1 MRNKMINSFGDL
13 NFKSYNSNS
22 KNKLNK
28 SPTFRI
34 YILLFTFIFAFIVIG
49 TQMVLMAINPI
60 SISDDRKVNLNNK
73 FDRKDIIDK
82 NGVLLATNV
91 KVNSLYAHPSEII
104 NKEKVINSLLKI
116 FPDSDKENLIK
127 KLYSNKPF
135 VWLRKTISP
144 EQQNLVK
151 DIGQPGLYFG
161 PREMRIYPNGTSAA
175 HILGGTRYGLESV
188 DSAEILGTA
197 GVELFY
203 NKKLSNED
211 NPLEPL
217 QLSID
222 IKIQALVE
230 EILENGIKL
239 MGAKGGSVILMDSKT
254 GEIMSLASFPK
265 FNPNLRPRNLF
276 KNDPSNSPIFNR
288 AVQGIYELGSVFKI
302 FPVALGLDTKL
313 IETDTKFN
321 THNPIRISG
330 RTISD
335 HKYFGPN
342 LTVEDIIIKS
352 SNIGTVRIAQ
362 KIGSNNLKKFYEDL
376 GLLDSTTLELPETK
390 GTKPQQPKKWKNLET
405 ATASYGHGIAVS
417 PVHLA
422 TAYSILVNGGVK
434 IKPSIIKQTKPN
446 MQTDKIISESTSKE
460 VRLILEK
467 VVTKGTAR
475 DSDFGGYG
483 VGGKTGTAE
492 KPNPIEGGYYENKVI
507 STFASVFPI
516 STGKFVMVVTLDEPE
531 NNFGSE
537 SYRYASK
544 TAVPVAAKI
553 ISRVAPLLNLVKQ

>member
-1 MRNKMINSFGDL
+1 MVNSFGDS
-13 NFKSYNSNS
+13 NFKSYNSNL

-104 NKEKVINSLLKI
+104 SKEKVINSLLKI
-116 FPDSDKENLIK
+116 FPDSEKENLIK

-203 NKKLSNED
+203 NKKLSNEY

-239 MGAKGGSVILMDSKT
+239 MGAKGGSVILMNSKT
-254 GEIMSLASFPK
+254 GEIISLASFPK

-330 RTISD
+330 RKISD

-362 KIGSNNLKKFYEDL
+362 KIGSNNLKKFYKDL
-376 GLLDSTTLELPETK
+376 GLLDSTTLQLPETK

-405 ATASYGHGIAVS
+405 ATATYGHGIAVS

-422 TAYSILVNGGVK
+422 TAYSILVNGGLK
-434 IKPSIIKQTKPN
+434 INPSILKKTKHN
-446 MQTDKIISESTSKE
+446 IQTDKIISEQTSKE
-460 VRLILEK
+460 IRLILEK

-475 DSDFGGYG
+475 ESDFGGYG

-516 STGKFVMVVTLDEPE
+516 STGNFVLIVTLDVPE
-531 NNFGSE
+531 TNFGSE

>member
-1 MRNKMINSFGDL
+1 MVNSFGDL
-13 NFKSYNSNS
+13 NFKSYNSNL

-104 NKEKVINSLLKI
+104 NKEKVIHSLLKI

-203 NKKLSNED
+203 NKQLSNTD
-211 NPLEPL
+211 NPLESL

-352 SNIGTVRIAQ
+352 SNIGTVRITQ

-434 IKPSIIKQTKPN
+434 INPSIIKQTKPN

>member
-1 MRNKMINSFGDL
+1 MINSFGDL
-13 NFKSYNSNS
+13 NFKSYNSNL

-203 NKKLSNED
+203 NKQLSNTD

-434 IKPSIIKQTKPN
+434 INPSIIKQTKPN

-516 STGKFVMVVTLDEPE
+516 STGKFVMIVTLDEPE

>member
-1 MRNKMINSFGDL
+1 MVNSFGDL
-13 NFKSYNSNS
+13 NFKSYNSNL

-73 FDRKDIIDK
+73 FDRKDIIDT

-116 FPDSDKENLIK
+116 FPDSDKKNLIR

-434 IKPSIIKQTKPN
+434 INPSIIKQTKPN

>member
-1 MRNKMINSFGDL
+1 MVNNFEDL
-13 NFKSYNSNS
+13 NFKSYNSNL

-49 TQMVLMAINPI
+49 TQMVLMAINPT

-73 FDRKDIIDK
+73 FDRKDIIDT

-422 TAYSILVNGGVK
+422 TAYSILVNGGFK

-553 ISRVAPLLNLVKQ
+553 ISRVAPLLNLVKR

>member
-1 MRNKMINSFGDL
+1 MVNSFGDL
-13 NFKSYNSNS
+13 NFKSYNSNL

-34 YILLFTFIFAFIVIG
+34 YILLFTFIFGFIVIG

-104 NKEKVINSLLKI
+104 NKEKVINSLLNI

-434 IKPSIIKQTKPN
+434 INPSIIKQTKPN

-467 VVTKGTAR
+467 VVTKGTAK

>member
-1 MRNKMINSFGDL
+1 MVNSFGDL
-13 NFKSYNSNS
+13 NFKSYNSNL

-73 FDRKDIIDK
+73 FDRKDIIDT

-188 DSAEILGTA
+188 NSAEILGTA

-434 IKPSIIKQTKPN
+434 INPTIIKQTKPN

-553 ISRVAPLLNLVKQ
+553 ISRVAPLLNLVKR

>member
-1 MRNKMINSFGDL
+1 MVNSFGDL
-13 NFKSYNSNS
+13 NFKSYNSNL

-60 SISDDRKVNLNNK
+60 LISDDRKVNLNNK

-144 EQQNLVK
+144 EQQILVK

-175 HILGGTRYGLESV
+175 HILGGTRYGVESV

-211 NPLEPL
+211 NPLVPL

-254 GEIMSLASFPK
+254 GEIMSLVSFPK

-362 KIGSNNLKKFYEDL
+362 KIGSNNLKKFYKDL
-376 GLLDSTTLELPETK
+376 GLLDSTKLELPETK

-434 IKPSIIKQTKPN
+434 INPTIIKQTKPN

>member
-1 MRNKMINSFGDL
+1 MVNSFGDL
-13 NFKSYNSNS
+13 NFKSYNSNL

-203 NKKLSNED
+203 NKQLSNRD

-434 IKPSIIKQTKPN
+434 INPSIIKQTKPN

-516 STGKFVMVVTLDEPE
+516 STGKFVIVVTLDEPE

>member
-1 MRNKMINSFGDL
+1 MVNNFEQFDPQTQIIFQKNQPIKNS
-13 NFKSYNSNS
+13 S
-22 KNKLNK
+22 
-28 SPTFRI
+28 FRI
-34 YILLFTFIFAFIVIG
+34 YIILISFILAFLVIG
-49 TQMVLMAINPI
+49 IQMILMAVNPTI
-60 SISDDRKVNLNNK
+60 IQNEKKVVVKDYFKRIEIKDR
-73 FDRKDIIDK
+73 
-82 NGVLLATNV
+82 NGILLAKNI
-91 KVNSLYAHPSEII
+91 KVDSFYAHPSEIVD
-104 NKEKVINSLLKI
+104 KEKVLNSLRVI
-116 FPDSDKENLIK
+116 FSEDDQKVFRK
-127 KLYSNKPF
+127 KLYSEKPF
-135 VWLRKTISP
+135 VWLKKTISP
-144 EQQNLVK
+144 EQKILVK

-203 NKKLSNED
+203 NKQLSNKD

-352 SNIGTVRIAQ
+352 SNIGTVRIAK

-434 IKPSIIKQTKPN
+434 IKPSIIKQTKPY

-467 VVTKGTAR
+467 VVTKGTAK
-475 DSDFGGYG
+475 DIDFGGYG

-553 ISRVAPLLNLVKQ
+553 ISRVAPLLNLVRQ

>member
-1 MRNKMINSFGDL
+1 MVNSFGDL
-13 NFKSYNSNS
+13 NFKSYNSNL

-73 FDRKDIIDK
+73 FDRKDIIDT

-434 IKPSIIKQTKPN
+434 INPSIIKQTKPN

-492 KPNPIEGGYYENKVI
+492 KPNPVEGGYYENKVI

>member
-1 MRNKMINSFGDL
+1 MVNSLGDL

-203 NKKLSNED
+203 NKQLSNTD

-422 TAYSILVNGGVK
+422 TAYSILVNGGFK

-553 ISRVAPLLNLVKQ
+553 ISRVAPLLNLVKR

>member
-1 MRNKMINSFGDL
+1 MVNSLGDL

-28 SPTFRI
+28 SPIFRI

-60 SISDDRKVNLNNK
+60 SIRDDRKVNLNNK
-73 FDRKDIIDK
+73 FDRKDIIDT

-188 DSAEILGTA
+188 NSAEILGTA

-352 SNIGTVRIAQ
+352 SNIGTVRITQ

-492 KPNPIEGGYYENKVI
+492 KPNPVEGGYYENKVI

-553 ISRVAPLLNLVKQ
+553 ISRVAPLLNLVKR

>member
-1 MRNKMINSFGDL
+1 MVNSFGDL
-13 NFKSYNSNS
+13 NFKSYNSNL

-60 SISDDRKVNLNNK
+60 SISDDSKVNLNNK

-434 IKPSIIKQTKPN
+434 INPSIIKQTKPN

-553 ISRVAPLLNLVKQ
+553 ISRVAPLLNLVKR

>member
-1 MRNKMINSFGDL
+1 MVNSFGDL
-13 NFKSYNSNS
+13 NFKSYNSNL

-28 SPTFRI
+28 ITTFRI

-60 SISDDRKVNLNNK
+60 SISDDSKVNLNNK

-144 EQQNLVK
+144 EQQILVK

-434 IKPSIIKQTKPN
+434 INPSIIKQTKPN

>member
-1 MRNKMINSFGDL
+1 MVNNFEDL
-13 NFKSYNSNS
+13 NFKSYNSNL

-34 YILLFTFIFAFIVIG
+34 YTLLFTFIFAFIVIG

-116 FPDSDKENLIK
+116 FPESDKENLIK

-492 KPNPIEGGYYENKVI
+492 KPNPIKGGYYENKVI

>member
-1 MRNKMINSFGDL
+1 MRQLMIN
-13 NFKSYNSNS
+13 NFEHFNS
-22 KNKLNK
+22 KVYKNNLNNKPIK

-34 YILLFTFIFAFIVIG
+34 YILLFTFIFLFIAIG

-60 SISDDRKVNLNNK
+60 SINDKKKVILNDK
-73 FDRKDIIDK
+73 FDRKNILDK

-91 KVNSLYAHPSEII
+91 KVNSLYAHPFEII
-104 NKEKVINSLLKI
+104 NKEKVLNSLIKI
-116 FPDSDKENLIK
+116 FPDLDIDTLKK
-127 KLYSNKPF
+127 KLYGNKTF

-144 EQQNLVK
+144 EQQILVK

-161 PREMRIYPNGTSAA
+161 PRQMRIYPNGTSAA

-188 DSAEILGTA
+188 ESAEILGIA
-197 GVELFY
+197 GVELFF
-203 NKKLSNED
+203 NDKLSDKNYF
-211 NPLEPL
+211 LEHI

-239 MGAKGGSVILMDSKT
+239 MGAKGGSVVLMNSKT
-254 GEIMSLASFPK
+254 GEIISLASYPK
-265 FNPNLRPRNLF
+265 FNPNLRPKNLF

-288 AVQGIYELGSVFKI
+288 GVQGIYELGSVFKI
-302 FPVALGLDTKL
+302 FPVALALETEL

-321 THNPIRISG
+321 THNPIRIGG

-335 HKYFGPN
+335 HKYFGPS
-342 LTVEDIIIKS
+342 LSVEDIIIKS
-352 SNIGTVRIAQ
+352 SNIGTVRITQ
-362 KIGSNNLKKFYEDL
+362 KIGSNNLKKFYNDL
-376 GLLDSTTLELPETK
+376 GLLDFTTLELPETK

-422 TAYSILVNGGVK
+422 TAYSIMVNGGYK
-434 IKPSIIKQTKPN
+434 INPTILKKTKTNIKNDQ
-446 MQTDKIISESTSKE
+446 IISQSTSKE
-460 VRLILEK
+460 IRLILEK
-467 VVTKGTAR
+467 VVTEGTAR
-475 DSDFGGYG
+475 ESNFGGYG

-492 KPNPIEGGYYENKVI
+492 KPNPIKGGYYEDKVI
-507 STFASVFPI
+507 STFASAFPI
-516 STGKFVMVVTLDEPE
+516 TTGNFVLVVTLDEPE

-553 ISRVAPLLNLVKQ
+553 ISRVAPLLDLEKK

>member
-1 MRNKMINSFGDL
+1 MVNSFGDL
-13 NFKSYNSNS
+13 NFKSYNSNL

-60 SISDDRKVNLNNK
+60 SISDDREVNLNNK
-73 FDRKDIIDK
+73 FDRKDIIDT

-116 FPDSDKENLIK
+116 FPESDKENLIK

-161 PREMRIYPNGTSAA
+161 PRKMRIYPNGTSAA

-434 IKPSIIKQTKPN
+434 INPSIIKQTKPN

-553 ISRVAPLLNLVKQ
+553 ISRVAPLLNLVKR

>member
-1 MRNKMINSFGDL
+1 MVNSFGDL
-13 NFKSYNSNS
+13 NFKSYNSNL

-116 FPDSDKENLIK
+116 FPESDKENLIK

-254 GEIMSLASFPK
+254 GEIM
-265 FNPNLRPRNLF
+265 
-276 KNDPSNSPIFNR
+276 
-288 AVQGIYELGSVFKI
+288 
-302 FPVALGLDTKL
+302 
-313 IETDTKFN
+313 
-321 THNPIRISG
+321 
-330 RTISD
+330 
-335 HKYFGPN
+335 
-342 LTVEDIIIKS
+342 
-352 SNIGTVRIAQ
+352 
-362 KIGSNNLKKFYEDL
+362 
-376 GLLDSTTLELPETK
+376 
-390 GTKPQQPKKWKNLET
+390 
-405 ATASYGHGIAVS
+405 
-417 PVHLA
+417 
-422 TAYSILVNGGVK
+422 
-434 IKPSIIKQTKPN
+434 
-446 MQTDKIISESTSKE
+446 
-460 VRLILEK
+460 
-467 VVTKGTAR
+467 
-475 DSDFGGYG
+475 
-483 VGGKTGTAE
+483 
-492 KPNPIEGGYYENKVI
+492 
-507 STFASVFPI
+507 
-516 STGKFVMVVTLDEPE
+516 
-531 NNFGSE
+531 
-537 SYRYASK
+537 
-544 TAVPVAAKI
+544 
-553 ISRVAPLLNLVKQ
+553 

>member
-1 MRNKMINSFGDL
+1 MINSFGDL
-13 NFKSYNSNS
+13 NFKSYNSNL

-49 TQMVLMAINPI
+49 TQMVLMAINPT

-434 IKPSIIKQTKPN
+434 INPSIIKQTKPN

-492 KPNPIEGGYYENKVI
+492 KPNPVEGGYYENKVI

>member
-1 MRNKMINSFGDL
+1 MVNSFRDL
-13 NFKSYNSNS
+13 NFKSYNSNL

-144 EQQNLVK
+144 EQQILVK

-211 NPLEPL
+211 NPLAPL

>member
-1 MRNKMINSFGDL
+1 MVNSFGDL
-13 NFKSYNSNS
+13 NFKSYNSNL

-49 TQMVLMAINPI
+49 TQMVLMAINPT

-73 FDRKDIIDK
+73 FDRKDIIDT

-161 PREMRIYPNGTSAA
+161 PREMRIYPNGKSAS

-434 IKPSIIKQTKPN
+434 INPSIIKQTKPN

>member
-1 MRNKMINSFGDL
+1 MVNSFGDL
-13 NFKSYNSNS
+13 NFKSYNSNL

-144 EQQNLVK
+144 EQQNFVK

-203 NKKLSNED
+203 NKQLSNKD
-211 NPLEPL
+211 NPLESL

-254 GEIMSLASFPK
+254 GEIMSLVSFPK

-434 IKPSIIKQTKPN
+434 INPSIIKQTKPN

>member
-1 MRNKMINSFGDL
+1 MRNKMVNSFGDL

-28 SPTFRI
+28 SPIFRI

-49 TQMVLMAINPI
+49 TQMVLMAINPT

-73 FDRKDIIDK
+73 FDRKDIIDT

-422 TAYSILVNGGVK
+422 TAYSILVNGGFK

-492 KPNPIEGGYYENKVI
+492 KPNPVEGGYYENKVI

-553 ISRVAPLLNLVKQ
+553 ISRVAPLLNLVKR

>member
-1 MRNKMINSFGDL
+1 MVNSFGDL
-13 NFKSYNSNS
+13 NFKSYNSNL

-434 IKPSIIKQTKPN
+434 INPSIIKQTKPN

-467 VVTKGTAR
+467 VVTKGTAKI
-475 DSDFGGYG
+475 
-483 VGGKTGTAE
+483 VILVVMELVE
-492 KPNPIEGGYYENKVI
+492 KQGQQKNLIQLKVVI
-507 STFASVFPI
+507 T
-516 STGKFVMVVTLDEPE
+516 
-531 NNFGSE
+531 
-537 SYRYASK
+537 
-544 TAVPVAAKI
+544 KI
-553 ISRVAPLLNLVKQ
+553 R

>member
-1 MRNKMINSFGDL
+1 MVNSFGDL
-13 NFKSYNSNS
+13 NFKSYNSNL

-104 NKEKVINSLLKI
+104 NKEKVINSLVKI
-116 FPDSDKENLIK
+116 FPDSDEENLIK
-127 KLYSNKPF
+127 KLFSNKPF

-144 EQQNLVK
+144 EQQILVK

-161 PREMRIYPNGTSAA
+161 PRKMRIYPNGTSAA

-335 HKYFGPN
+335 HKYFGPK

-434 IKPSIIKQTKPN
+434 INPSIIKQTKPN

-516 STGKFVMVVTLDEPE
+516 STGKFVIVVTLDEPE

>member
-1 MRNKMINSFGDL
+1 MINSFGDL

-73 FDRKDIIDK
+73 FDRKDIIDT

-116 FPDSDKENLIK
+116 FPDPDKENLIK

-313 IETDTKFN
+313 IETNTKFN

-492 KPNPIEGGYYENKVI
+492 KPNPVEGGYYENKVI

>member
-1 MRNKMINSFGDL
+1 MVNSFGDL
-13 NFKSYNSNS
+13 NFKSYNSNL

-116 FPDSDKENLIK
+116 FPESDKENLIK

-203 NKKLSNED
+203 NKKLSIED

-434 IKPSIIKQTKPN
+434 INPSIIKQTKLN

-553 ISRVAPLLNLVKQ
+553 ISRVAPLLNLVKR

>member
-1 MRNKMINSFGDL
+1 MVN
-13 NFKSYNSNS
+13 NFDQFDSQTQIIFQ
-22 KNKLNK
+22 KNKPIKN
-28 SPTFRI
+28 SSFRI
-34 YILLFTFIFAFIVIG
+34 YILLFSFILAFLVIG
-49 TQMVLMAINPI
+49 IQMILMAVNPTI
-60 SISDDRKVNLNNK
+60 IQNEKKVVVKDYFKRKEIKDR
-73 FDRKDIIDK
+73 
-82 NGVLLATNV
+82 NGILLAKNI
-91 KVNSLYAHPSEII
+91 KVDSFYAHPSEIVD
-104 NKEKVINSLLKI
+104 KEKVLNSLRVI
-116 FPDSDKENLIK
+116 FSEDDQKVFRK
-127 KLYSNKPF
+127 KLYSEKPF
-135 VWLRKTISP
+135 VWLKKTISP
-144 EQQNLVK
+144 EQKILVK

-434 IKPSIIKQTKPN
+434 INPSIIKQTKPN

-460 VRLILEK
+460 IRLILEK

>member
-1 MRNKMINSFGDL
+1 MINNFEDFNHKTYNNNL
-13 NFKSYNSNS
+13 NNKSI
-22 KNKLNK
+22 K

-34 YILLFTFIFAFIVIG
+34 YILLFSFIFAFIAIG

-422 TAYSILVNGGVK
+422 TAYSILVNGGFK
-434 IKPSIIKQTKPN
+434 IYPTILKKKEKN
-446 MQTDKIISESTSKE
+446 MNINQIISENTSKKI
-460 VRLILEK
+460 RLILEK

-475 DSDFGGYG
+475 ESDFGGFG

-492 KPNPIEGGYYENKVI
+492 KPNPIQGGYYENKVI
-507 STFASVFPI
+507 STFAAVFPI
-516 STGKFVMVVTLDEPE
+516 TTGKFVMVVTLDEPE
-531 NNFGSE
+531 NNFGS
-537 SYRYASK
+537 K
-544 TAVPVAAKI
+544 VTDM
-553 ISRVAPLLNLVKQ
+553 LVKQLSQLLQNN

>member
-1 MRNKMINSFGDL
+1 MINSFEDL
-13 NFKSYNSNS
+13 NFKSYNNNL

-104 NKEKVINSLLKI
+104 NKEKVINSLVKI
-116 FPDSDKENLIK
+116 FPDFDKENLIK

-188 DSAEILGTA
+188 ESAEILGTA

-203 NKKLSNED
+203 NKQLSNKD

-288 AVQGIYELGSVFKI
+288 AVQGVYELGSVFKI

-434 IKPSIIKQTKPN
+434 INPSIIKQTKPN
-446 MQTDKIISESTSKE
+446 MQTNKIISESTSKE

-516 STGKFVMVVTLDEPE
+516 STGKFVIVVTLDEPE

>member
-1 MRNKMINSFGDL
+1 MVNSFGDL
-13 NFKSYNSNS
+13 NFKSYNSNL

-34 YILLFTFIFAFIVIG
+34 YILLFTFIFGFIVIG

-203 NKKLSNED
+203 NKKLSIED

-434 IKPSIIKQTKPN
+434 INPTIIKQTKPN

>member
-1 MRNKMINSFGDL
+1 MVNSFGDS
-13 NFKSYNSNS
+13 NFKSYNSNL

-203 NKKLSNED
+203 NKQLSNTD

-352 SNIGTVRIAQ
+352 SNIGTVRIAK

-434 IKPSIIKQTKPN
+434 INPSIIKQTKPN

-492 KPNPIEGGYYENKVI
+492 KPNPIQGGYYENKVI

-516 STGKFVMVVTLDEPE
+516 STGKFVLVVTLDEPE

>member
-1 MRNKMINSFGDL
+1 MINSFEYL
-13 NFKSYNSNS
+13 NFKSYNNS
-22 KNKLNK
+22 LKNKSKK

-34 YILLFTFIFAFIVIG
+34 YILLFTFIIAFIVIG
-49 TQMVLMAINPI
+49 IQMVLMAINPI
-60 SISDDRKVNLNNK
+60 SISHDRKVILNNK

-104 NKEKVINSLLKI
+104 NKEKVINSLIKI

-127 KLYSNKPF
+127 KLYSKKPF

-144 EQQNLVK
+144 EQQILVK

-203 NKKLSNED
+203 NKKLSDKD

-230 EILENGIKL
+230 EILDNGIKL

-276 KNDPSNSPIFNR
+276 KSDPSNSPIFNR
-288 AVQGIYELGSVFKI
+288 AVQGVYELGSVFKI

-313 IETDTKFN
+313 IKTDTKFN
-321 THNPIRISG
+321 THNPIRIGG
-330 RTISD
+330 RKISD

-362 KIGSNNLKKFYEDL
+362 KIGSNKLKKFYEDL

-434 IKPSIIKQTKPN
+434 INPSIIKQTKQN
-446 MQTDKIISESTSKE
+446 MQTDMIISENTSKE
-460 VRLILEK
+460 IRLILEK

-516 STGKFVMVVTLDEPE
+516 STGKFVIVVTLDEPE

-544 TAVPVAAKI
+544 TAVPIAAKI

>member
-1 MRNKMINSFGDL
+1 MVNSFGDL
-13 NFKSYNSNS
+13 NFKSYNSNL

-28 SPTFRI
+28 SPIFRI

-161 PREMRIYPNGTSAA
+161 QREMRIYPNGTSAA

-203 NKKLSNED
+203 NKKLSNEY

-434 IKPSIIKQTKPN
+434 INPSIIKQTKPN

>member
-1 MRNKMINSFGDL
+1 MVN
-13 NFKSYNSNS
+13 NFDQFDSQTQIIFQ
-22 KNKLNK
+22 KNKPIKN
-28 SPTFRI
+28 SSFRI
-34 YILLFTFIFAFIVIG
+34 YILLFSFILAFLVIG
-49 TQMVLMAINPI
+49 IQMILMAVNPTI
-60 SISDDRKVNLNNK
+60 IQNEKKVVVKDYFKRKEIKDR
-73 FDRKDIIDK
+73 
-82 NGVLLATNV
+82 NGILLAKNI
-91 KVNSLYAHPSEII
+91 KVDSLYAHPSEIVD
-104 NKEKVINSLLKI
+104 KEKVLNSLRVI
-116 FPDSDKENLIK
+116 FSEDDQKVFRK
-127 KLYSNKPF
+127 KLYSGKPF
-135 VWLRKTISP
+135 AWLKKTISP
-144 EQQNLVK
+144 EQKILVK

-203 NKKLSNED
+203 NKQLSNTD

-434 IKPSIIKQTKPN
+434 INPSIIKQTKPN

>member
-1 MRNKMINSFGDL
+1 MVNNFEDL
-13 NFKSYNSNS
+13 NFKSYNSNL

-34 YILLFTFIFAFIVIG
+34 YTLLFTFIFAFIVIG

-116 FPDSDKENLIK
+116 FPESDKENLIK

-239 MGAKGGSVILMDSKT
+239 MGAKGGSVILMNSKT
-254 GEIMSLASFPK
+254 GEIISLASFPK

-362 KIGSNNLKKFYEDL
+362 KIGSNNLKKFYKDL

-553 ISRVAPLLNLVKQ
+553 ISRVAPLLNLVK

>member
-1 MRNKMINSFGDL
+1 MVNSFGDSNL
-13 NFKSYNSNS
+13 KSYNNNL

-104 NKEKVINSLLKI
+104 NKEKVINSLVKI
-116 FPDSDKENLIK
+116 FPGFDKENLIK

-203 NKKLSNED
+203 NKQLSNKD

-288 AVQGIYELGSVFKI
+288 AVQGVYELGSVFKI

-434 IKPSIIKQTKPN
+434 INPSIIKQTKQN
-446 MQTDKIISESTSKE
+446 MQTDKIISENTSKE
-460 VRLILEK
+460 IRLILEK

-516 STGKFVMVVTLDEPE
+516 STGKFVIVVTLDEPE